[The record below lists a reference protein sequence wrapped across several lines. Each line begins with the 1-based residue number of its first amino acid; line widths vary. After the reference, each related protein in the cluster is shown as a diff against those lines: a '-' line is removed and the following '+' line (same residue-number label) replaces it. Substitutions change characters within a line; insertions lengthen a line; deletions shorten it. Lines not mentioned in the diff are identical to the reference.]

1 MPGARSDGLLSLMES
16 SVSRIGAPAD
26 DVLVPTV
33 ILLGSF
39 LVPVSMVVLAVSRRR
54 QQLQG
59 SERAAALAAE

>member
-1 MPGARSDGLLSLMES
+1 
-16 SVSRIGAPAD
+16 
-26 DVLVPTV
+26 VLVPTV

-54 QQLQG
+54 QLQG